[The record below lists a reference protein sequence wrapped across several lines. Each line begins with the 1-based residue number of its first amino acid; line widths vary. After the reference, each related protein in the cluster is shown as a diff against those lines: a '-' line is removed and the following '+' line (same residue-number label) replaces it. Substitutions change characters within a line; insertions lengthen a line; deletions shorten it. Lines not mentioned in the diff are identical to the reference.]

1 MLVKFGLYSEIEGY
15 DKIVNAD
22 DLGEILL
29 KNLEIYLNGIFEYSG
44 SCQILNNTYKYIYE
58 CMKMIRVSMGVRKI
72 RWECIRMHDNE
83 WSYIIIHNNA

>member
-58 CMKMIRVSMGVRKI
+58 CMKMIRLNDDTWRFSSTSCGTAVAQKI
-72 RWECIRMHDNE
+72 E
-83 WSYIIIHNNA
+83 